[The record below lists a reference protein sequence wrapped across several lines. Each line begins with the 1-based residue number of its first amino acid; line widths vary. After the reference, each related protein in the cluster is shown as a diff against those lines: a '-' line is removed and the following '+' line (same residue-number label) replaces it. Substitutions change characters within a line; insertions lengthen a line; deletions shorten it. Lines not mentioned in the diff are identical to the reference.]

1 MQITIGKKNLDLN
14 FGVRFVREIDKLV
27 GVEMNIQ
34 GSKQSL
40 GFGLT
45 KAVLGLKS
53 YDSAM
58 LSTIIYAAAWDN
70 KKRPSQLDVDNF
82 LDDPKT
88 EIEKLF
94 DDVTAEM
101 MKANSVKVATKNLKA

>member
-1 MQITIGKKNLDLN
+1 MQITIGKKDLGLN
-14 FGVRFVREIDKLV
+14 FGVHFVREIDKLV

-53 YDSAM
+53 YDSLCCQPSFM
-58 LSTIIYAAAWDN
+58 RLLGIIRSAHLNLTWTTSWMIP
-70 KKRPSQLDVDNF
+70 RPILKNYS
-82 LDDPKT
+82 
-88 EIEKLF
+88 
-94 DDVTAEM
+94 M
-101 MKANSVKVATKNLKA
+101 M